1 MLEVKENS
9 ALIQQTNFSTE
20 NLYMFKMQLT
30 QTELAAPVLPK
41 FQISKK
47 KISTIRKISY
57 GRV

>member
-30 QTELAAPVLPK
+30 QTELAALVLPK
-41 FQISKK
+41 FQILKK
-47 KISTIRKISY
+47 KSTIRKISY